1 MSTTRPRAADAIAT
15 SSHQPLFLKSPHVAT
30 VKPSSVTKASTWVMV
45 HNTPLVET
53 PRPAKAG
60 VSHRYVVPNKN
71 SATPPRLRIVNI
83 EITSL
88 LCVKSLWPL
97 EATSPEELWRDDAG
111 SIRARTAATRQP
123 TLASHSRRPRQ
134 PECS

>member
-1 MSTTRPRAADAIAT
+1 MSTTRPRAADAMVT
-15 SSHQPLFLKSPHVAT
+15 SSHQPLFLKRPHVAT

-60 VSHRYVVPNKN
+60 VSHRYVVPNKK

-88 LCVKSLWPL
+88 LSVQSLRLL
-97 EATSPEELWRDDAG
+97 ER
-111 SIRARTAATRQP
+111 RAQKRYGGKTRTPSEPAPPPTRQP
-123 TLASHSRRPRQ
+123 TLTSNPRRP
-134 PECS
+134 P

>member
-1 MSTTRPRAADAIAT
+1 MSTTRPRSADAMAT
-15 SSHQPLFLKSPHVAT
+15 SSHQPFFLKRPQVAT

-45 HNTPLVET
+45 HNTAFVET

-60 VSHRYVVPNKN
+60 ASHRYVVPNKN

-88 LCVKSLWPL
+88 LCVKSLRPL
-97 EATSPEELWRDDAG
+97 ERRAQKRYWLENADP
-111 SIRARTAATRQP
+111 IRARTAAHQ
-123 TLASHSRRPRQ
+123 AA
-134 PECS
+134 

>member
-1 MSTTRPRAADAIAT
+1 MSTTRPRTADAIAT

-45 HNTPLVET
+45 HNRLLVET

-60 VSHRYVVPNKN
+60 VSHRYVVPNKK

-88 LCVKSLWPL
+88 LCVRSLWPL
-97 EATSPEELWRDDAG
+97 ERRAQKRYWLEDAG
-111 SIRARTAATRQP
+111 RPIRARI
-123 TLASHSRRPRQ
+123 
-134 PECS
+134 